1 MSKKKKKKKT
11 KKIISLYIL
20 DLKGIFGK
28 MLFN

>member
-1 MSKKKKKKKT
+1 MSKKKKKKPQQL
-11 KKIISLYIL
+11 ISLYIL